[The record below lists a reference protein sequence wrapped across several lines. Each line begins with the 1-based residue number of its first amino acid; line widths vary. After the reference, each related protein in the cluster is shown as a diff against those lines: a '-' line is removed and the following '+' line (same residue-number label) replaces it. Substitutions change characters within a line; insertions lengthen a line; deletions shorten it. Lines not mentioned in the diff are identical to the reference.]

1 MSLSFF
7 NLSLIKGQNIARVE
21 MFTQFMILSFY
32 DFYFFLQKNLDMK
45 IN

>member
-21 MFTQFMILSFY
+21 MFTQFMILSFN
-32 DFYFFLQKNLDMK
+32 DFFKEHLHIK